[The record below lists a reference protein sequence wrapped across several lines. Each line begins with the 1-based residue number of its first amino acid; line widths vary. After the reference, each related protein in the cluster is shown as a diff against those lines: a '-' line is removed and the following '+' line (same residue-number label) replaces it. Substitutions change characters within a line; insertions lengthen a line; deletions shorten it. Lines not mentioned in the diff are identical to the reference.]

1 MLQSMTGFGKSE
13 AELTHARY
21 TIDIKSVN
29 SKNADV
35 NVRLPYDMRAYEL
48 EIRKLV
54 AQGLQRGKIDVYV
67 NVQGLN
73 GCDKG
78 DLLLNIPVIQNY
90 IKQMEAISPALP
102 LENRFDAVMRL
113 PHVVLENAIEWDEQE
128 WRKFKLAL
136 QEAMDKVTAFR
147 RDEGA
152 TLQDEFENRVDNI
165 VALLQQVPQYEEERV
180 EAIRERMLKSLEE
193 IKEVDRDR
201 LEQEL
206 IFYTEKLDVTEEKV
220 RLQKHC
226 DYFVETMRLPES
238 NGKKLNFITQEM
250 GREINTLGSKANHAE
265 LQRIVVQMKDE
276 LEKIKE
282 QILNIL

>member
-1 MLQSMTGFGKSE
+1 MLQSMTGFGKS
-13 AELTHARY
+13 AVELKHARY
-21 TIDIKSVN
+21 TIDVKSVN

-35 NVRLPYDMRAYEL
+35 NVRLPYDMRGYEL

-54 AQGLQRGKIDVYV
+54 ASGLQRGKIDVYINAQV
-67 NVQGLN
+67 SGEE
-73 GCDKG
+73 G
-78 DLLLNIPVIQNY
+78 DLALNIPLIQNY
-90 IKQMEAISPALP
+90 MTQIEAVSPEIS
-102 LENRFDAVMRL
+102 LEKRFEAAMRL
-113 PHVVLENAIEWDEQE
+113 PNITSEDTIEWGDSE
-128 WRKFKLAL
+128 WQKFKVAL
-136 QEAMDKVTAFR
+136 QEAVYKVTEFR
-147 RDEGA
+147 MDEGKSME
-152 TLQDEFENRVDNI
+152 DEFKLRVSNI
-165 VALLQQVPQYEEERV
+165 VALLKKVPQYEDERI
-180 EAIRERMLKSLEE
+180 ATIRERMIKSLEE

-226 DYFVETMRLPES
+226 EYFIETMNLPES

-250 GREINTLGSKANHAE
+250 GREINTLGSKSNHAE
-265 LQRIVVQMKDE
+265 LQKIVVEMKDE